1 MSRDRARMAKMERAA
16 SRKAGCAHGICW
28 RSRARATWAGPT
40 ASQLACEPPRPWTRT
55 IVGPAPPKSATWTG
69 PSRSS
74 VRDSMGASYTRRARP
89 GEARSHE
96 LPDTMQLLVQ
106 VAEHAVRIEARLGR
120 PVIRL
125 VVDAP
130 EPILGIVVAR
140 DQRLDAP
147 ELVRL
152 LLELLGAVD
161 ARVTVR
167 HAVDREID
175 EQVAGQPCLMLVG
188 NPRVRFRNTVGHDP
202 QREIS
207 ELAQVPVV
215 EL

>member
-1 MSRDRARMAKMERAA
+1 MDEDHRRPGAAGVGDVDRAVEVER
-16 SRKAGCAHGICW
+16 SGQH
-28 RSRARATWAGPT
+28 
-40 ASQLACEPPRPWTRT
+40 
-55 IVGPAPPKSATWTG
+55 
-69 PSRSS
+69 
-74 VRDSMGASYTRRARP
+74 GASYTRRARP

-106 VAEHAVRIEARLGR
+106 AAEHAVRIEARLGR

-161 ARVTVR
+161 APTR
-167 HAVDREID
+167 
-175 EQVAGQPCLMLVG
+175 
-188 NPRVRFRNTVGHDP
+188 
-202 QREIS
+202 
-207 ELAQVPVV
+207 
-215 EL
+215 

>member
-1 MSRDRARMAKMERAA
+1 LEKGRMRPWHLLALARDGDVGRDDLRRHARRVSTAERERLADEPLGTEPRGPPA
-16 SRKAGCAHGICW
+16 DELLPHTGEHIGRERERDGGIDQGTPWPRPRTCVG
-28 RSRARATWAGPT
+28 RARA
-40 ASQLACEPPRPWTRT
+40 R
-55 IVGPAPPKSATWTG
+55 SATWTG

-130 EPILGIVVAR
+130 E
-140 DQRLDAP
+140 
-147 ELVRL
+147 
-152 LLELLGAVD
+152 
-161 ARVTVR
+161 
-167 HAVDREID
+167 
-175 EQVAGQPCLMLVG
+175 
-188 NPRVRFRNTVGHDP
+188 
-202 QREIS
+202 
-207 ELAQVPVV
+207 
-215 EL
+215 